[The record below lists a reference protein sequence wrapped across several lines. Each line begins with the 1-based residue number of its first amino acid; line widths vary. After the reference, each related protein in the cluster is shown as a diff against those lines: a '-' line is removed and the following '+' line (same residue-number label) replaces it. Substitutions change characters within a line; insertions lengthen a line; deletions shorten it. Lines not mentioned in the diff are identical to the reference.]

1 MNRIRLLPE
10 QVANQIAAG
19 EVIERP
25 ASVVKELVEN
35 ALDAQAA
42 RITVEIQA
50 GGRSLIRV
58 TDDGLG
64 MSRDDALLCLERHA
78 TSKIRRA
85 EDLAAIATMGF
96 RGEALPSIASVSR
109 FTLTTRER
117 ESASPEGTRVVVSA
131 GKIVEVKAAGSAPG
145 TSIEVRQLF
154 FNLPARRKFLRT
166 EETESAHAQHYL
178 VLAALAFPEVAF
190 TFQKDGR
197 FVWQLP
203 AIKAGATSAARL
215 AALRERLRTLYGDE
229 QKMLPM
235 DFSAE
240 MRPLQSEE
248 PGARS
253 QESGVARPQQSDTA
267 DWSDPSDPSDS
278 NCRPADHASRITHPA
293 SSPDPR
299 PSTLFRLWGFLG
311 APGVSRASREDQHLF
326 VNRRPV
332 ENRGLN
338 FALLEGY
345 HTALMKGRYPVCCL
359 FLEIDPSAVDV
370 NIHPAKREVKF
381 HREAEVRRLV
391 AQAVREMLLRF
402 HAPGVET
409 QSPKSEVRSPKSETR
424 SQEPGARS
432 QEPGGASPQSIVHS
446 PRPGTMPAA
455 PAAGQG
461 SLPNFPAGLQP
472 PPAEPTTRPPAQP
485 PLRMGFGPTPT
496 PPASP
501 TAPAPPSN
509 STHLIH
515 LTPSSPQTAA
525 PPSEPAPPSAI
536 THHVPQRR
544 DITSPAP
551 VPLLNVPLRLI
562 GVIGKLYVVLE
573 SDRGLVLLD
582 QHAAHER
589 ILFEQMLTRLEQKD
603 QAPSQKLLLPETI
616 ELSARDATFVRE
628 QLPALTRLGVGLSE
642 FGERTFLLDALP
654 PFVQPR
660 QPRQFVLEM
669 IDELKAAGQEVNSL
683 RLGEH
688 TVAKT
693 VCRHAV
699 KAHDPLAGPEL
710 ERLIEDLRR
719 CAMPYTCPHGRP
731 TLIEM
736 NFRELEKKFG
746 RSQ

>member
-1 MNRIRLLPE
+1 MNRIRLLPDH
-10 QVANQIAAG
+10 VANQIAAG
-19 EVIERP
+19 EVVERP

-35 ALDAQAA
+35 SLDAKAA

-78 TSKIRRA
+78 TSKILKA
-85 EDLAAIATMGF
+85 EDLASIATMGF

-117 ESASPEGTRVVVSA
+117 DSDTPEGTQIVIA
-131 GKIVEVKAAGSAPG
+131 GGKILEVKAAGSAPG

-166 EETESAHAQHYL
+166 EETEAAHIQHYL
-178 VLAALAFPEVAF
+178 TLAALAFPEVAF

-197 FVWQLP
+197 TIWQLP
-203 AIKAGATSAARL
+203 AMKSGAEISARL
-215 AALRERLRTLYGDE
+215 PALRERLRALYGNE
-229 QKMLPM
+229 QKLLTV
-235 DFSAE
+235 DFSAALT
-240 MRPLQSEE
+240 RDAVPD
-248 PGARS
+248 GT
-253 QESGVARPQQSDTA
+253 ESFETA
-267 DWSDPSDPSDS
+267 SSAPSDFEPRTSD
-278 NCRPADHASRITHPA
+278 
-293 SSPDPR
+293 
-299 PSTLFRLWGFLG
+299 FRLWGFMG
-311 APGVSRASREDQHLF
+311 APGVSRGTREDQHVF

-338 FALLEGY
+338 FALMEGY
-345 HTALMKGRYPVCCL
+345 HTTLMKGRYPVCCL

-391 AQAVREMLLRF
+391 AQAVRETLLNYHSQQSATDSKRWVERPREPLPAST
-402 HAPGVET
+402 HGSPGV
-409 QSPKSEVRSPKSETR
+409 SPHPSKSPD
-424 SQEPGARS
+424 Q
-432 QEPGGASPQSIVHS
+432 
-446 PRPGTMPAA
+446 
-455 PAAGQG
+455 
-461 SLPNFPAGLQP
+461 
-472 PPAEPTTRPPAQP
+472 PAEVKPVPEFSTPQLPQFPLPAKPITEWPSQPAEQP
-485 PLRMGFGPTPT
+485 PLKMGFYS
-496 PPASP
+496 PPQPSVS
-501 TAPAPPSN
+501 TPAPKPEFTEHERRN
-509 STHLIH
+509 T
-515 LTPSSPQTAA
+515 SSV
-525 PPSEPAPPSAI
+525 PPSG
-536 THHVPQRR
+536 
-544 DITSPAP
+544 P
-551 VPLLNVPLRLI
+551 VPLLSVPLRLV

-589 ILFEQMLTRLEQKD
+589 ILFEQMLNRLEQKQ
-603 QAPSQKLLLPETI
+603 QADSQKLLLPETV
-616 ELSARDATFVRE
+616 ELSARDANFLRE
-628 QLPALTRLGVGLSE
+628 QLLVLTRLGVGLSE

-654 PFVQPR
+654 PFVKAGDSR
-660 QPRQFVLEM
+660 RFVIGLV
-669 IDELKAAGQEVNSL
+669 DELKAAGQEVNSL

-699 KAHDPLAGPEL
+699 KANDPLAGREL
-710 ERLIEDLRR
+710 ENLVEDLRR

-736 NFRELEKKFG
+736 NYRELEKKFG
-746 RSQ
+746 RTQ

>member
-35 ALDAQAA
+35 SLDAQAA
-42 RITVEIQA
+42 RVTVEIQA
-50 GGRSLIRV
+50 GGRSLVRV
-58 TDDGLG
+58 VDDGLG

-117 ESASPEGTRVVVSA
+117 ASDSPEGTQVLIGG
-131 GKIVEVKAAGSAPG
+131 GKILEVKAAGSAPG
-145 TSIEVRQLF
+145 TTVEVRQLF

-166 EETESAHAQHYL
+166 EATESAHIQHYL
-178 VLAALAFPEVAF
+178 TLAALAYPEVAF
-190 TFQKDGR
+190 TFQRDGR
-197 FVWQLP
+197 LIWQLP
-203 AIKAGATSAARL
+203 AVKTGSDVATRL
-215 AALRERLRTLYGDE
+215 TALRERLRALYGAE
-229 QKMLPM
+229 QKLLTV
-235 DFSAE
+235 DYSAE
-240 MRPLQSEE
+240 ML
-248 PGARS
+248 
-253 QESGVARPQQSDTA
+253 
-267 DWSDPSDPSDS
+267 
-278 NCRPADHASRITHPA
+278 
-293 SSPDPR
+293 SPDDLEDPTATPSSTLNPQ
-299 PSTLFRLWGFLG
+299 PSTPFRLWGFIG
-311 APGVSRASREDQHLF
+311 PPGVSRSTREDQHLF

-359 FLEIDPSAVDV
+359 FLEIDPAAVDV
-370 NIHPAKREVKF
+370 NIHPAKREVRF

-391 AQAVREMLLRF
+391 AQAIRQALLAF
-402 HAPGVET
+402 HTGKPESGSTKATARGPSSAAVE
-409 QSPKSEVRSPKSETR
+409 
-424 SQEPGARS
+424 
-432 QEPGGASPQSIVHS
+432 
-446 PRPGTMPAA
+446 
-455 PAAGQG
+455 PAAGKPDQPTEQ
-461 SLPNFPAGLQP
+461 SALPNFPAALSP
-472 PPAEPTTRPPAQP
+472 APAPPAKPAAQQPT
-485 PLRMGFGPTPT
+485 LRMGFSPTPLTSGPT
-496 PPASP
+496 ANRQSP
-501 TAPAPPSN
+501 ISSPAPPTPAPDATDA
-509 STHLIH
+509 THV
-515 LTPSSPQTAA
+515 TPVT
-525 PPSEPAPPSAI
+525 PPSPSG
-536 THHVPQRR
+536 
-544 DITSPAP
+544 P
-551 VPLLNVPLRLI
+551 VPLLKVPLRLV
-562 GVIGKLYVVLE
+562 GVIGRLYVVLE

-589 ILFEQMLTRLEQKD
+589 ILFEQMLNRLEQHD
-603 QAPSQKLLLPETI
+603 QAPSQRLLLPETV
-616 ELSARDATFVRE
+616 ELAARDASFLRE

-654 PFVQPR
+654 PFVKAPDAR
-660 QPRQFVLEM
+660 RFVLELV
-669 IDELKAAGQEVNSL
+669 DELKAAGRELNSL

-699 KAHDPLAGPEL
+699 KANDPLAGREL
-710 ERLIEDLRR
+710 ENLVEDLRH

-746 RSQ
+746 RTQ